1 MKYTLCIALLAT
13 ISLSA
18 CATVIR
24 GNNEVVSFTSSPQGA
39 DVSTSTGV
47 RCTTPC
53 DAKVRRK
60 HDFDA
65 KFILNGESKTVNVDS
80 KITVPVAAAAVVGNA
95 VVGGIIGIGVDIG
108 TGALKSH
115 APNPVHVDFDGRST
129 GQAST
134 TYAAPATASASLC
147 GKDSPPMVGGTS
159 YC

>member
-1 MKYTLCIALLAT
+1 MKYTLCIALVAT

-24 GNNEVVSFTSSPQGA
+24 GNNETVSFTSSPQGA
-39 DVSTSTGV
+39 AVSTSTGV

-65 KFILNGESKTVNVDS
+65 RFILNGEARTVNVDAKTS
-80 KITVPVAAAAVVGNA
+80 VPVVAGAVVGNA
-95 VVGGIIGIGVDIG
+95 ILGGIIGIGVDIG

-115 APNPVHVDFDGRST
+115 APNPVHADFDGRSGT
-129 GQAST
+129 HASQ
-134 TYAAPATASASLC
+134 TYAAPSTAYASAC